1 MRWRTVIV
9 GTAGA
14 VIGAGLLL
22 FAALQTVPGQR
33 WLAATVSALASTDES
48 RVELSGLSG
57 FFPTDLRV
65 EHIAV
70 ADERGPWLRV
80 EDARIRWS
88 FASLF
93 RGRLHIETVAARR
106 LEVLRSPEPT
116 KTPAAASDG
125 GFSLPLGIDLRD
137 LSIDDLHLAAPV
149 GGGVDSRWGVQGNA
163 LLALGAA
170 ESRLHLTASRLD
182 GPTGE
187 VKADIRFDLARRTVD
202 GEISVEETSR
212 GGVIAAV
219 LERPDLER
227 VSAHLVA
234 KGDAAAGA
242 IDLKV
247 AAGDVATANG
257 EARWHRDGKD
267 TTITV
272 RVTGAAPGLPDGPLA
287 RALRGPFSLTGD
299 AILDDSALAVRT
311 IRLELGPAG
320 LVASGR
326 YELASGKVDATAT
339 VESAETGALA
349 DLLGGVMWRDLRLDV
364 RAEGE
369 VRTLQLTSHLSVR
382 EVAIPGLGDLAP
394 PPGPLDVKAR
404 VDVQRDQIT
413 VEALEISTPLA
424 AIKAEGK
431 MSSSGDNGDGK
442 VAITLP
448 DLGVFSNLAGRPLSG
463 RGRLDLSAQRRAGTV
478 RLDWQGALD
487 DFGMPDLPH
496 GLLGPAVALSG
507 RAVLRPDEEWQLSAV
522 KVSGDGLSL
531 EAEGRGRNEEGE
543 IELSLKVPELGV
555 LGAEVTGGAT
565 LSGKAV
571 RRSGRVDI
579 RVAADLSD
587 LARLDIRSRKLSAVV
602 ETVIEDANVSGSVR
616 AEGDLAGH
624 PLTLSGRYTRNGD
637 GEVAVP
643 VLEGHWASATLD
655 VAGFTVTTQGATGK
669 AELKLSQLRDF
680 ASLIGADLSGALDLE
695 ITTDSNSAAG
705 RVHTKLRG
713 TDLKGDGF
721 AVGTLKIDA
730 VVDDPLGVAATEA
743 TISADRLAGLAD
755 IVRFTGT
762 LKGNRDKADVA
773 LRASGP
779 ISDAAVSAKVDLADG
794 EIRIDLSRL
803 EGRHGGLAMTLAAP
817 AQLRVNGARVE
828 TKTIALRVGGGRV
841 TVSGVLDPATSDLT
855 VDVAA
860 LPLSLLEAVVPGNEF
875 EGTLQAKLRVRGATS
890 NPRIDATYNASGL
903 RLRRADAVLLPSLAL
918 QGSASLIDRQGVV
931 DARLTA
937 GRATSVTLK
946 GKASLPAGAAPV
958 SATASIAGAIEVA
971 PFSPL
976 IGNEIRN
983 VTGVLRPNVT
993 LDIAGST
1000 VTGSGTIV
1008 LDGAA
1013 LALPA
1018 LGLRLTGGR
1027 ASLVLNGDTL
1037 QLQELTFQTA
1047 RSGTLSAS
1055 GSVRLDPALGF
1066 PLELRVAANRALMVN
1081 RPDLIATVSSD
1092 ISIAGSTTT
1101 GLDVSGPITV
1111 NRADIRID
1119 APTPASFP
1127 TIEVRE
1133 INVPGVANPPAE
1145 EAPAAL
1151 DAPSQ
1156 DAVPIRL
1163 ALSIRAPQAIF
1174 VRGRGVNAEVGGQLE
1189 VTGTAASPSV
1199 LGNLT
1204 LRRGEFTLVGRRLT
1218 FTRGNVSLTNA
1229 NAIDPLLDFQA
1240 QTTVGS
1246 TTVEITIAGTPR
1258 TPKIELSSSPSLPQS
1273 EVMALLLFGKSSASL
1288 SPFELIQAAQSLA
1301 ELTGRQ
1307 TPGTGIPGRVR
1318 TGLGLDRLSID
1329 SSGSNAGATTIDAGR
1344 YVAPGIYVGAK
1355 QGASA
1360 TSSRGVVEIDVF
1372 KHTKIEGDVG
1382 ADSQGRVG
1390 VKMEWDY

>member
-1 MRWRTVIV
+1 MRWRTI
-9 GTAGA
+9 TAGVA
-14 VIGAGLLL
+14 GTIVGAGLLL

-33 WLAATVSALASTDES
+33 WLAETVSALASTGES

-57 FFPTDLRV
+57 FFPTDLRLERV
-65 EHIAV
+65 EV
-70 ADERGPWLRV
+70 ADERGVWLRV
-80 EDARIRWS
+80 EDARVRWS

-93 RGRLHIETVAARR
+93 EGRLRVETAAARR
-106 LEVLRSPEPT
+106 LEVSRSPEPT
-116 KTPAAASDG
+116 KAPVAASDG
-125 GFSLPLGIDLRD
+125 GFSLPLGIALGDM
-137 LSIDDLHLAAPV
+137 SIADLHLGAAV
-149 GGGVDSRWGVQGNA
+149 GGGVASQWTVRGNA
-163 LLALGAA
+163 LLSVSGA
-170 ESRLHLTASRLD
+170 ESRLRLTASRTD
-182 GPTGE
+182 GPAGE
-187 VKADIRFDLARRTVD
+187 IKADVRFDLARRTVD
-202 GEISVEETSR
+202 GEVSIDETTH
-212 GGVIAAV
+212 GGVIAAA
-219 LERPDLER
+219 LGRPDLER
-227 VSAHLVA
+227 VSARLVA
-234 KGDAAAGA
+234 KGDAADGSV
-242 IDLKV
+242 DLTV
-247 AAGDVATANG
+247 AAGDAVTANG
-257 EARWHRDGKD
+257 DARWHRDGKD
-267 TTITV
+267 TAITA
-272 RVTGAAPGLPDGPLA
+272 RLTAAAPGLPDGPLA
-287 RALRGPFSLTGD
+287 RVLRGPISLVGD
-299 AILDDSALAVRT
+299 AILNDSSLVVRT
-311 IRLELGPAG
+311 IKLDLGPAE
-320 LVASGR
+320 LIASGR
-326 YELASGKVDATAT
+326 YELVSGKVDATAT
-339 VESAETGALA
+339 VDAAQAGAFA
-349 DLLGGVMWRDLRLDV
+349 DLLGGVTWRDLRLDV

-369 VRTLQLTSHLSVR
+369 VRSLRLTSKLAAR
-382 EVAIPGLGDLAP
+382 EIAIPGLGDRV
-394 PPGPLDVKAR
+394 PGPVSLDATAR
-404 VDVQRDQIT
+404 VLVQRDQIT
-413 VEALEISTPLA
+413 VEAFDIETPLVSINA
-424 AIKAEGK
+424 VGK
-431 MSSSGDNGDGK
+431 VSSSGDDGEGK
-442 VAITLP
+442 VAIALP
-448 DLGVFSNLAGRPLSG
+448 DLGTFSTLAGRPLSG
-463 RGRLDLSAQRRAGTV
+463 RGRLDLSAQRRAGIV
-478 RLDWQGALD
+478 RLDWQGALED
-487 DFGMPDLPH
+487 LGVPDLPH

-507 RAVLRPDEEWQLSAV
+507 RAILRRGEDWQLSAI
-522 KVSGDGLSL
+522 KVTGEGLSL

-543 IELSLKVPELGV
+543 IELSLKVPQLGV
-555 LGAEVTGGAT
+555 LGVEVTGGAT

-587 LARLDIRSRKLSAVV
+587 LGRLDIRSRKLSAVV
-602 ETVIEDANVSGSVR
+602 ETTIEGADVSGSVR

-730 VVDDPLGVAATEA
+730 VVDDPLGMAATEA
-743 TISADRLAGLAD
+743 TISGDRLAGLAD

-773 LRASGP
+773 MQASGS
-779 ISDAAVSAKVDLADG
+779 ISNAAVAAKVDLAGG
-794 EIRIDLSRL
+794 EVRIDLSRL

-817 AQLRVNGARVE
+817 AQLRVSGARVE
-828 TKTIALRVGGGRV
+828 TKTVALRVGSGRV

-860 LPLSLLEAVVPGNEF
+860 LPLSLLEVVAPGNEF

-918 QGSASLIDRQGVV
+918 QGSASLVDRQAAI

-937 GRATSVTLK
+937 GRATRVILK
-946 GKASLPAGAAPV
+946 GKASLPAADAPV
-958 SATASIAGAIEVA
+958 SATASITGAIEIA

-983 VTGVLRPNVT
+983 VTGVLRPSVT
-993 LDIAGST
+993 LDVAGST
-1000 VTGSGTIV
+1000 VTGSGTIA

-1013 LALPA
+1013 LTVPA
-1018 LGLRLTGGR
+1018 LGLRLTGGK
-1027 ASLVLNGDTL
+1027 AALTLQGDTL
-1037 QLQELTFQTA
+1037 QLRQLSFQTA
-1047 RSGTLSAS
+1047 HAGMLTAS
-1055 GSVRLDPALGF
+1055 GSVRLDPTQGF
-1066 PLELRVAANRALMVN
+1066 PLDLRVAARRALLVN

-1092 ISIAGSTTT
+1092 ISIAGSTTA

-1111 NRADIRID
+1111 DRADIRID

-1127 TIEVRE
+1127 TIAVRE
-1133 INVPGVANPPAE
+1133 INVPGVPNPPT
-1145 EAPAAL
+1145 EAVPVAL
-1151 DAPSQ
+1151 DTPSS

-1163 ALSIRAPQAIF
+1163 ALTVRAPQAIF
-1174 VRGRGVNAEVGGQLE
+1174 VRGRGLDAEVGGQLQ
-1189 VTGTAASPSV
+1189 VTGTAAAPIV
-1199 LGNLT
+1199 LGNLS
-1204 LRRGEFTLVGRRLT
+1204 LRRGDFTLVGRRLT
-1218 FTRGNVSLTNA
+1218 FTRGDVSLTDA

-1240 QTTVGS
+1240 TTSVGS
-1246 TTVEITIAGTPR
+1246 TAIEITITGTPR
-1258 TPKIELSSSPSLPQS
+1258 TPKIELSSSPALPQS
-1273 EVMALLLFGKSSASL
+1273 EVMALLLFGKTSANL

-1301 ELTGRQ
+1301 ELTGHQ
-1307 TPGTGIPGRVR
+1307 SPGAGVLGRVR
-1318 TGLGLDRLSID
+1318 SDLGLDRLSID
-1329 SSGSNAGATTIDAGR
+1329 SSGQNAGETTIDAGR

-1360 TSSRGVVEIDVF
+1360 TSSRGVVEIEVF